1 MLTSLRHGGNN
12 HTRSAMMML
21 PCRRHI
27 QCFALNRISPT
38 LLAPRTARFPMQIRR
53 FRSLLCNIQSTED
66 ATVNAGHIAAEDY
79 GLAMIVPTDCTTE
92 RWSKSVFQ
100 ILCHSSLIP
109 ILHSICCNYRA
120 TDIFTVLNRIPSI
133 FLGFVSSNTR

>member
-27 QCFALNRISPT
+27 QRLALNRISPT

-53 FRSLLCNIQSTED
+53 FRSLLCNRQSTED
-66 ATVNAGHIAAEDY
+66 AIVNPGHIVPEDY
-79 GLAMIVPTDCTTE
+79 GLAMIVPTGLHGE
-92 RWSKSVFQ
+92 MIKIGQ
-100 ILCHSSLIP
+100 ILCHLSCADLYTRFAITIVIYSL
-109 ILHSICCNYRA
+109 L
-120 TDIFTVLNRIPSI
+120 RIE
-133 FLGFVSSNTR
+133 FFD